1 MEDDVKLGAS
11 GCELVIKGQKFGT
24 VEKQETIFHEG
35 FEAIIG
41 MGYPEHAED
50 GVASMLE
57 QIIGQKML
65 QQNIFAFY
73 LGS

>member
-1 MEDDVKLGAS
+1 MKLGD
-11 GCELVIKGQKFGT
+11 LTIKNQKFGS

-50 GVASMLE
+50 GVASVFE
-57 QIIGQKML
+57 QIVG
-65 QQNIFAFY
+65 
-73 LGS
+73 